1 MADDILRLLRLITVK
16 LVNEA
21 AGSNDSTISTD
32 SRDFKRLKH
41 EVRTNEGIIPD
52 YLNSLIALL
61 KRFNS
66 KRRKALMSLFD
77 YFFNRCHLFRENTVE
92 RLQVLLQFPELLLLV
107 CETNPLRYPLPGPIA
122 EAQNLKAY
130 AIAAVKK
137 WHEKF
142 GPGYEKLNYVADFLR
157 QSKAVDF
164 DSASAELLA
173 ERMRRA
179 EEEQHAAARAQQIAF
194 NVRRKFDETKIDIER
209 CIASA
214 ETALSILVPLFG
226 ADSETNSER
235 NSLATHGYSGVDT
248 ISVVL
253 PSLTPEISINTDNE
267 TLIEALQDS
276 KVMLDAYRKNIVSH
290 NNFSWQNK
298 INGAPHVELLM
309 RDLTVL
315 KGRIDQQCQKINE
328 LKVKPKKRISKG
340 TQSSDSEE
348 SDLELVPEKQVE
360 DFIQP
365 DEVPRHIIKRVKELE
380 DKESVNQPCCSKSLE
395 AKVPDV
401 KKEEDQHMSR
411 IPVVPFGLDLKYWGE
426 RRTQTPI
433 PRNTADCHR
442 FWRPPEDDDRCPLHG
457 TIIDRDDEGFPLKE
471 IGSAEPTAAQ
481 AEREQQEEE
490 EYLMDLEAGTG
501 QTFVKKSKRRNQRNL
516 TVRQRLEKKLL
527 DPRTVKR
534 VSAALDAACKA
545 RIQRKFGQQFSHSL
559 LK

>member
-1 MADDILRLLRLITVK
+1 
-16 LVNEA
+16 
-21 AGSNDSTISTD
+21 
-32 SRDFKRLKH
+32 
-41 EVRTNEGIIPD
+41 
-52 YLNSLIALL
+52 
-61 KRFNS
+61 
-66 KRRKALMSLFD
+66 
-77 YFFNRCHLFRENTVE
+77 
-92 RLQVLLQFPELLLLV
+92 
-107 CETNPLRYPLPGPIA
+107 
-122 EAQNLKAY
+122 
-130 AIAAVKK
+130 VKK

-235 NSLATHGYSGVDT
+235 NSVNSLNSDNFEAATHGYSGVDT

-276 KVMLDAYRKNIVSH
+276 KVMLDAYRKNIV
-290 NNFSWQNK
+290 SWQNK

-401 KKEEDQHMSR
+401 KKHMSR

-442 FWRPPEDDDRCPLHG
+442 FWRPPEDDDRPGIFEKEATIDEVRMITWVGEPRRADKRCKARLPSGKLCPRMDFHKCPLHG